1 MAKKLNTTNNT
12 MKRINLF
19 NKKKDMSQN
28 KEHDFQEENQDKPE
42 NVEGLFEDADEN
54 TNNESKEKIQDTDD
68 EASKLE
74 EELHQARD
82 KYVRL
87 VAEFDNFR
95 KRTAKEKSELIKS
108 AGEDIIAS
116 LLDVLD
122 DAERAE
128 KQMEKS
134 DDLEALKAGVNLI
147 FNKLHKSLKSRGL
160 SEMKS
165 IGTEFN
171 PELHDAI
178 TEIPAG
184 KEDQVGKVMD
194 EVQKGYYL
202 NDKIIRHAKVVVG
215 K

>member
-1 MAKKLNTTNNT
+1 

-54 TNNESKEKIQDTDD
+54 TNNEEQENVKDTDD

-134 DDLEALKAGVNLI
+134 DDLEALKAGVGLI
-147 FNKLHKSLKSRGL
+147 FNKLHNSLKSKGL

-184 KEDQVGKVMD
+184 KEEQVGKVMD